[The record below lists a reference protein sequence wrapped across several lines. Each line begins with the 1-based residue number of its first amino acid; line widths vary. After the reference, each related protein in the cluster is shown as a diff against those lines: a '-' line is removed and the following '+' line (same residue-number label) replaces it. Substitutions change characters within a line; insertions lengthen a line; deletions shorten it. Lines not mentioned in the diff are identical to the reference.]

1 MADIN
6 ERVSALEKDVVALQT
21 EVRIQF
27 KEVFTRIKRLETVL
41 IATSG
46 ATIIMLLTI
55 LSRMGYA
62 CGTCFCSC
70 SLSRDGIRTNTYKI
84 SALF

>member
-1 MADIN
+1 MPDIN
-6 ERVSALEKDVVALQT
+6 ERVSMLEKDMAAVQT

-55 LSRMGYA
+55 LSRMG
-62 CGTCFCSC
+62 
-70 SLSRDGIRTNTYKI
+70 
-84 SALF
+84 

>member
-1 MADIN
+1 MLDIN

-55 LSRMGYA
+55 LSRMW
-62 CGTCFCSC
+62 
-70 SLSRDGIRTNTYKI
+70 
-84 SALF
+84 

>member
-6 ERVSALEKDVVALQT
+6 ERVSSLEKDVVALQT

-55 LSRMGYA
+55 LNRME
-62 CGTCFCSC
+62 
-70 SLSRDGIRTNTYKI
+70 
-84 SALF
+84 

>member
-1 MADIN
+1 MPDIN
-6 ERVSALEKDVVALQT
+6 ERVSALERDMAAVQT

-55 LSRMGYA
+55 LSRMG
-62 CGTCFCSC
+62 
-70 SLSRDGIRTNTYKI
+70 
-84 SALF
+84 

>member
-1 MADIN
+1 MPDID
-6 ERVSALEKDVVALQT
+6 ERVSALERDVVALQT

-55 LSRMGYA
+55 LSRMG
-62 CGTCFCSC
+62 
-70 SLSRDGIRTNTYKI
+70 
-84 SALF
+84 

>member
-1 MADIN
+1 MLDIN
-6 ERVSALEKDVVALQT
+6 ERVSTLEKDMAAVQT

-55 LSRMGYA
+55 LSRMG
-62 CGTCFCSC
+62 
-70 SLSRDGIRTNTYKI
+70 
-84 SALF
+84 

>member
-1 MADIN
+1 MSDI
-6 ERVSALEKDVVALQT
+6 ETRVSALERDMAAIQT

-55 LSRMGYA
+55 LSRMG
-62 CGTCFCSC
+62 
-70 SLSRDGIRTNTYKI
+70 
-84 SALF
+84 

>member
-1 MADIN
+1 MNIN

-27 KEVFTRIKRLETVL
+27 NEVFTRIKRLETVL

-55 LSRMGYA
+55 LSRMG
-62 CGTCFCSC
+62 
-70 SLSRDGIRTNTYKI
+70 
-84 SALF
+84 

>member
-1 MADIN
+1 MEIED
-6 ERVSALEKDVVALQT
+6 RVSALEKDVVALQT

-55 LSRMGYA
+55 LSRMG
-62 CGTCFCSC
+62 
-70 SLSRDGIRTNTYKI
+70 
-84 SALF
+84 

>member
-1 MADIN
+1 MDIN
-6 ERVSALEKDVVALQT
+6 ERVAALEKDVVALQT

-55 LSRMGYA
+55 LSRMG
-62 CGTCFCSC
+62 
-70 SLSRDGIRTNTYKI
+70 
-84 SALF
+84 

>member
-1 MADIN
+1 MDIN
-6 ERVSALEKDVVALQT
+6 ERVSSLEKDVVALQT

-55 LSRMGYA
+55 LSRMG
-62 CGTCFCSC
+62 
-70 SLSRDGIRTNTYKI
+70 
-84 SALF
+84 

>member
-6 ERVSALEKDVVALQT
+6 ERVSSLEKDVVALQT

-46 ATIIMLLTI
+46 ATIVMLLTI
-55 LSRMGYA
+55 LNRME
-62 CGTCFCSC
+62 
-70 SLSRDGIRTNTYKI
+70 
-84 SALF
+84 

>member
-1 MADIN
+1 MPDMN
-6 ERVSALEKDVVALQT
+6 ERVSALERDMAALQT

-55 LSRMGYA
+55 LSRMG
-62 CGTCFCSC
+62 
-70 SLSRDGIRTNTYKI
+70 
-84 SALF
+84 

>member
-1 MADIN
+1 MPDIN
-6 ERVSALEKDVVALQT
+6 DRVSSLEKDVVALQT

-55 LSRMGYA
+55 LSRMG
-62 CGTCFCSC
+62 
-70 SLSRDGIRTNTYKI
+70 
-84 SALF
+84 

>member
-46 ATIIMLLTI
+46 ATIVMLLTI
-55 LSRMGYA
+55 LTRMG
-62 CGTCFCSC
+62 
-70 SLSRDGIRTNTYKI
+70 
-84 SALF
+84 

>member
-1 MADIN
+1 MPDIN

-46 ATIIMLLTI
+46 ATIVMLLTI
-55 LSRMGYA
+55 LTKMQ
-62 CGTCFCSC
+62 
-70 SLSRDGIRTNTYKI
+70 
-84 SALF
+84 

>member
-1 MADIN
+1 MPDIN
-6 ERVSALEKDVVALQT
+6 ERVSALEKDVIALQT

-55 LSRMGYA
+55 LSRMG
-62 CGTCFCSC
+62 
-70 SLSRDGIRTNTYKI
+70 
-84 SALF
+84 

>member
-6 ERVSALEKDVVALQT
+6 ERVSALERDMIAVQT

-41 IATSG
+41 IGTSG
-46 ATIIMLLTI
+46 ATILMLLAI
-55 LSRMGYA
+55 LNRME
-62 CGTCFCSC
+62 
-70 SLSRDGIRTNTYKI
+70 
-84 SALF
+84 

>member
-1 MADIN
+1 MDI
-6 ERVSALEKDVVALQT
+6 EDRVGALERDMTAIQT

-27 KEVFTRIKRLETVL
+27 KEVFTRVKRLETVL

-55 LSRMGYA
+55 LSRMG
-62 CGTCFCSC
+62 
-70 SLSRDGIRTNTYKI
+70 
-84 SALF
+84 

>member
-1 MADIN
+1 MVDIN

-55 LSRMGYA
+55 LSRMG
-62 CGTCFCSC
+62 
-70 SLSRDGIRTNTYKI
+70 
-84 SALF
+84 

>member
-1 MADIN
+1 MTKAID
-6 ERVSALEKDVVALQT
+6 ERVSALERDVVALQT

-55 LSRMGYA
+55 LSRMG
-62 CGTCFCSC
+62 
-70 SLSRDGIRTNTYKI
+70 
-84 SALF
+84 

>member
-1 MADIN
+1 MPDIN

-55 LSRMGYA
+55 LSRIG
-62 CGTCFCSC
+62 
-70 SLSRDGIRTNTYKI
+70 
-84 SALF
+84 